1 MQNETIISNYAYL
14 ISNRTKKGKAGDT
27 YNIDDVEILITNA
40 INMVRKINKA
50 LGEERKWKGEE
61 SKRIVAEQ
69 AKTAEQVGETL
80 EELIYNYNKSMSLLE
95 LRPKKD

>member
-1 MQNETIISNYAYL
+1 
-14 ISNRTKKGKAGDT
+14 
-27 YNIDDVEILITNA
+27 
-40 INMVRKINKA
+40 MVRKINKA